1 MGYIIDFCSCVV
13 LFYFLFLGW
22 EVLVNIYFFFLEM
35 EMEALFIISVFLINR
50 IFPVQEDSVLGNE
63 MMTAFSCPYFM

>member
-22 EVLVNIYFFFLEM
+22 EVLVNFFFWKLKWKPCSSFL
-35 EMEALFIISVFLINR
+35 LFFLLIEL
-50 IFPVQEDSVLGNE
+50 FPVEEDSVLGNE
-63 MMTAFSCPYFM
+63 MMTAF